1 MMDNNATGVYK
12 ISCLQTGKF
21 YIGSAHSLI
30 NRKRTHLSC
39 LRKNNHRNSKLQRA
53 WNKYGEQNFQ
63 FQTLLICSKNDV
75 LFYEQLLLTKLDAV
89 QNGFNISPFVI
100 GGKGV
105 KHTEETKL
113 KMKAAWEQRKKVP
126 KKEVSEETKNKIS
139 LAKLGVKR
147 KPFTEEAKRNMAIS
161 RMGNKNRLG
170 IPHTEE
176 TKLKMK
182 LTRETKRNQNVN

>member
-1 MMDNNATGVYK
+1 MMDTKETGVYK

-30 NRKRTHLSC
+30 QRKRTHLSC

-89 QNGFNISPFVI
+89 QNGFNISPSVI

-105 KHTEETKL
+105 KHTEETKAKL
-113 KMKAAWEQRKKVP
+113 KEAWKQRRLRP
-126 KKEVSEETKNKIS
+126 KNPVSEETKKKIS
-139 LAKLGVKR
+139 IAKLGKKR

-182 LTRETKRNQNVN
+182 LIRETKRNQNVN

>member
-1 MMDNNATGVYK
+1 MDTKETGVYK

-30 NRKRTHLSC
+30 QRKRTHLSC
-39 LRKNNHRNSKLQRA
+39 LRKNKHRNSKLQRA

-63 FQTLLICSKNDV
+63 FQTLLICSKDDV

-89 QNGFNISPFVI
+89 TNGFNISPSVI
-100 GGKGV
+100 GGKGI
-105 KHTEETKL
+105 KHTEETKAKL
-113 KMKAAWEQRKKVP
+113 KEAWIQRRMRP
-126 KKEVSEETKNKIS
+126 KNPVSEETKKKIS
-139 LAKLGVKR
+139 LAKLGKKR
-147 KPFTEEAKRNMAIS
+147 KPFTEEARKNMAIS

-182 LTRETKRNQNVN
+182 LIRETKRNQDVN

>member
-1 MMDNNATGVYK
+1 MMDNDATGVYK

-30 NRKRTHLSC
+30 KRKRTHLSC
-39 LRKNNHRNSKLQRA
+39 LRKNTHRNLKLQRA

-63 FQTLLICSKNDV
+63 FQTLLICSKDDV

-113 KMKAAWEQRKKVP
+113 KMKAAWEQRRKAP
-126 KKEVSEETKNKIS
+126 KKEVSEETKKKIS
-139 LAKLGVKR
+139 IAKLGKKR

-170 IPHTEE
+170 VPHTEE

-182 LTRETKRNQNVN
+182 LIREAKRNQNVN